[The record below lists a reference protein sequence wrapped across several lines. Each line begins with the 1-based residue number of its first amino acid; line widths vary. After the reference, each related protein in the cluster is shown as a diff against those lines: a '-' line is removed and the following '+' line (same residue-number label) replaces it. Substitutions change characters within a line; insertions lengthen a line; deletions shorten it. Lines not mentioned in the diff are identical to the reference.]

1 MPGQPGE
8 NLFDFCFVT
17 IHQRNLSVEAELSC
31 KRAAFCPFCWPWRSC
46 RVALPKNHVYI
57 LQDNKNTSD
66 GWTSEKD
73 SPITAAPGYFGIS
86 SRILSSGK
94 IENLGFVKFGKCWR
108 WKYANEDGP
117 VFLVISWAAWQ
128 EDVEEEDERADPS
141 FDDGE
146 TIEGHLM
153 AKRLSPSYSSI
164 AAL

>member
-17 IHQRNLSVEAELSC
+17 IHERNLSAGAELSC

-46 RVALPKNHVYI
+46 RVALPQNHVYI
-57 LQDNKNTSD
+57 LQDNKNT
-66 GWTSEKD
+66 
-73 SPITAAPGYFGIS
+73 PAAGPLQKI
-86 SRILSSGK
+86 RPLLQHLDILSSGK

-117 VFLVISWAAWQ
+117 VFLVISWAGGQ
-128 EDVEEEDERADPS
+128 EDVEEEEERADPS

-153 AKRLSPSYSSI
+153 AKRLSPSYSSP
-164 AAL
+164 LQPCR